1 MVKIHSRE
9 RFQNICFS
17 SQGYRLKGV
26 LHLPAVE
33 SPPVVIGVHG
43 LLSNRESAKQRELAR
58 LCIAA
63 GIAYL
68 RFDHRGCGR
77 SQGFF
82 PEVTTLEARVDDLMA
97 AVTHIRARLDN
108 GRIGIFG
115 SSMGGA
121 VCLAAAK
128 HICPDALAI
137 YAAPLQSRSIR
148 GVENGNGEN
157 AVPGLRHRPFDISN
171 HIAGLRNLLIFH
183 GDADKVVPFSDGLR
197 IYDHA
202 AEPKRFVRQPGG
214 DHPMSHEEHQKAFT
228 RITVRWFESY
238 LNR

>member
-1 MVKIHSRE
+1 MIHSGQ
-9 RFQNICFS
+9 RFQNICFTS
-17 SQGYRLKGV
+17 KGYRLKGV

-43 LLSNRESAKQRELAR
+43 LLSSRESAKQRELAR
-58 LCIAA
+58 LCTAA
-63 GIAYL
+63 KMAYL

-82 PEVTTLEARVDDLMA
+82 PEVTTLEARVDDLLS
-97 AVTHIRARLDN
+97 AVTYIRAQLN
-108 GRIGIFG
+108 TGRIGIFG
-115 SSMGGA
+115 SSMGGT

-128 HICPDALAI
+128 HICPDAMVI
-137 YAAPLQSRSIR
+137 YAAPLKNRSIR
-148 GVENGNGEN
+148 GVENESAED
-157 AVPGLRHRPFDISN
+157 AVPSLHRHPFNISN

-197 IYDHA
+197 IYDQA
-202 AEPKRFVRQPGG
+202 TAPKRFVRQPGG
-214 DHPMSHEEHQKAFT
+214 DHPMSHEKHQKAFT
-228 RITVRWFESY
+228 RKTVRWFESY